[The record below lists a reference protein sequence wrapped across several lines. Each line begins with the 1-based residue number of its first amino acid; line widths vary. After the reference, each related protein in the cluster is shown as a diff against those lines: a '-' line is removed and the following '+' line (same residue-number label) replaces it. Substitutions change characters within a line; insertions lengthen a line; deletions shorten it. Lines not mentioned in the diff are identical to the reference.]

1 VTRKKVHTL
10 CAALSMLLLASCT
23 KPFTGNLPAV
33 PVPPENPLTEAKRVL
48 GKALFWDEQL
58 SSDDTVACGTC
69 HIPAAGGAD
78 PRRGVNPGSR
88 PGSFDDVWGSP
99 GIVSL
104 DGRGRPQNHPVFGLE
119 KQVTRRVSL
128 SNFGALWAPEV
139 FWDGRAAGELLD
151 PDTGELV
158 IARGGALENQALI
171 ALMNDAEMSK
181 PGRSWQE
188 LSDKLRTVRPLAL
201 ATELPDDVA
210 AALATDPDYAALF
223 TRAYGNDELSAVQI
237 AFALATYQRTLV
249 ADATPWDRFTAG
261 EEAALTD
268 LEKAGWDAFQSQ
280 HCDACHV
287 PPLFTNNEF
296 FNIGIRR
303 AEFDEGRREVTG
315 DDDDTGD
322 FKVPSLRNAGLRP
335 RYMHTGELNS
345 LVATIQTYFDTVPSP
360 ERDRIPG
367 FGNYVFNF
375 FGNER
380 AALNAFI
387 GNALTDPRVRDE
399 LFPFDRPTLKS
410 ERDEAT
416 RR

>member
-1 VTRKKVHTL
+1 
-10 CAALSMLLLASCT
+10 MLLLASCT

-48 GKALFWDEQL
+48 GKVLFWDEQL
-58 SSDDTVACGTC
+58 SSDNTVACGTC
-69 HIPAAGGAD
+69 HVPAAGGAD
-78 PRRGVNPGSR
+78 PRRGVNPGSQ

-104 DGRGRPQNHPVFGLE
+104 DNQGRPKVHPVFGLDR
-119 KQVTRRVSL
+119 QVTRRVSL
-128 SNFGALWAPEV
+128 SNFGALWAPAV
-139 FWDGRAAGELLD
+139 FWDGRAGGELID
-151 PDTGELV
+151 PATGDV
-158 IARGGALENQALI
+158 AIAQGAALENQALI

-188 LSDKLRTVRPLAL
+188 LSDKLRRVRPLAL
-201 ATELPDDVA
+201 ARDLPADIQ
-210 AALATDPDYAALF
+210 AALAADADYPALF
-223 TRAYGNDELSAVQI
+223 ARAFGSDDINALRIVS
-237 AFALATYQRTLV
+237 ALASYQRTLV

-261 EEAALTD
+261 EDAALTD
-268 LEKAGWDAFQSQ
+268 LEKAGWQAFQSQ

-303 AEFDEGRREVTG
+303 AEFDPGRREVTG
-315 DDDDTGD
+315 DDEDSGD

-335 RYMHTGELNS
+335 RYMHTGELTS

-360 ERDRIPG
+360 ERDKIPG

-380 AALNAFI
+380 AALDAFI

-399 LFPFDRPTLKS
+399 LFPFDRPTLQS
-410 ERDEAT
+410 ERNEAT
-416 RR
+416 GR